1 MFSQSSAGVDDPDD
15 FGDGGDVVGHQIQA
29 FVEEGA
35 HALADG
41 HAADLFLGR
50 PSDDKAFNFGG
61 NPQKFVYADAFL
73 VAGTGAEVAT
83 LTDEELV
90 LVGAVG
96 LEV

>member
-15 FGDGGDVVGHQIQA
+15 FGDGSDVVGHEVQP

-35 HALADG
+35 HALVDG
-41 HAADLFLGR
+41 HAADFFLGG
-50 PSDDKAFNFGG
+50 PSDDKALDLGG
-61 NPQKFVYADAFL
+61 NPQKFVYADPLL
-73 VAGTGAEVAT
+73 VAGAGAEVAAFA
-83 LTDEELV
+83 DEELV